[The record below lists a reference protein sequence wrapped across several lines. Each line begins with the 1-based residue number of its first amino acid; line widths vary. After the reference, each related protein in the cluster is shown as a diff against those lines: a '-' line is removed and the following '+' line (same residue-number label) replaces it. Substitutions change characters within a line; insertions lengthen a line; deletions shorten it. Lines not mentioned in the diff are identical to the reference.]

1 MMVRIITDSAADFE
15 PFELERLNIEC
26 IPLTVI
32 FGDDEYQENVNLS
45 KKRFYE
51 LLLESKQFPTT
62 SQASPEILKGMFRSA
77 AECGDEAIYITISSG
92 FSNTFQNALLTR
104 REFDGAACHVVDS
117 QNGTGG
123 QRMMVEQA
131 VKLRD
136 AGLSAGEIVR
146 ALEQLRSR
154 IELYACM
161 DTLEYLYKGGRISH
175 AIYKLGTIARI
186 KPILQ
191 VAHDGHLAVP
201 AKTMGMR
208 KGMDFLCKRLELV
221 KPDPDYPL
229 YVMYTSDRTI
239 AETLAGC
246 VRQMG
251 YEVPDE
257 RIIAVGAAIGAH
269 VGPGACGLVY
279 VGEQR

>member
-1 MMVRIITDSAADFE
+1 MVRIITDSAADFE
-15 PFELERLNIEC
+15 PVELERLNIEC

-45 KKRFYE
+45 KARFYE
-51 LLLESKQFPTT
+51 LLLKNEHFPTT
-62 SQASPEILKGMFRSA
+62 SQASPEILYRMFKSA
-77 AECGDEAIYITISSG
+77 AENGDEAIYITISSG
-92 FSNTFQNALLTR
+92 FSNTYQNALLVR
-104 REFDGAACHVVDS
+104 REIDSAACHVVDS

-123 QRMMVEQA
+123 QRVLVEHA

-136 AGLSAGEIVR
+136 AGIAATEIVR
-146 ALEQLRSR
+146 ALEELRER

-191 VAHDGHLAVP
+191 VAQDGHLAVP

-208 KGMDFLCKRLELV
+208 KGMDFLCKRLEMV
-221 KPDPDYPL
+221 EPDMDYPL
-229 YVMYTSDRTI
+229 YVMYTSDRAI
-239 AETLAGC
+239 AETLAGYMGD
-246 VRQMG
+246 MG
-251 YEVPDE
+251 YEVPAE

-279 VGEQR
+279 VGKQN